1 MRKKRVRI
9 KEPPL
14 AGIQKRTG
22 REPMVFGW
30 LLDFF
35 KQKLRTRV
43 IFQNQFFEF
52 WEPWLWTLGRTG
64 LMTGWRVGAISN
76 THPTV
81 VLTEGGQLLW
91 VSIWHTP
98 IQPIT
103 TSQLGNTQIL
113 HYTCKI
119 GYAYLIRVV
128 CSATSGLGYEATT
141 LKCTPATLESEQLSP
156 SSGLYMD

>member
-1 MRKKRVRI
+1 MSFN
-9 KEPPL
+9 L
-14 AGIQKRTG
+14 
-22 REPMVFGW
+22 
-30 LLDFF
+30 
-35 KQKLRTRV
+35 
-43 IFQNQFFEF
+43 
-52 WEPWLWTLGRTG
+52 
-64 LMTGWRVGAISN
+64 
-76 THPTV
+76 THK
-81 VLTEGGQLLW
+81 
-91 VSIWHTP
+91 P

-128 CSATSGLGYEATT
+128 CSATSGLLGYEATT